1 MSQPKKALVRV
12 ATATL
17 SGEMLLDGQR
27 FKFHASVAYPRV
39 DAEFARV
46 DDNSTPVDQWKALRA
61 LETFIDEHLRG

>member
-1 MSQPKKALVRV
+1 MKRARVRV
-12 ATATL
+12 AAATL

-27 FKFHASVAYPRV
+27 FKFHANVAYPRI
-39 DAEFARV
+39 DAEFANL